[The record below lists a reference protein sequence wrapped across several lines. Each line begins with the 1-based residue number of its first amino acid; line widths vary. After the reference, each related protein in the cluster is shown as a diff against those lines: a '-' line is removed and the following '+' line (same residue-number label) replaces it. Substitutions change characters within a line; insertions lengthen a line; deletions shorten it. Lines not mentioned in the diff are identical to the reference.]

1 VGPSRPL
8 PFLPPRLPCLRP
20 NRSTPPRA
28 RRPLHTAPAAAAART
43 PGSSP
48 FHRRRPLSSQCR
60 DYSYLARLHP
70 RGSHP
75 RFTRIPSIP
84 SNPRQRTARDSSSS
98 PAHPEAV
105 VPPVRVSSVVGASR
119 SGGHPLSL
127 RLQRNAATGDAV
139 RQRALASTSPPPSP
153 SHQPNRRLLSR
164 AGPPWRPCPR
174 PTPPHP
180 RDRAAQPPATHST
193 PSNPLRDAVTRPVAA
208 AVDNSFSAV
217 VFQSTSLPPPSTTPK
232 PMHPPSPSS
241 PGAAGTLLIVE
252 TEGLCRSPSPAKRIA
267 LADKTDRPD
276 SRTSTSRSSRYHAS
290 TPLPLLHPLPRY
302 VGDKW

>member
-1 VGPSRPL
+1 LFVLFPLALNLPPNPACPLPPLLVGPSRPL

-153 SHQPNRRLLSR
+153 SHQPNRRLLTC

-174 PTPPHP
+174 PETEPHNRPRPTRRHPFPCGTLSPAPSPP
-180 RDRAAQPPATHST
+180 
-193 PSNPLRDAVTRPVAA
+193 L
-208 AVDNSFSAV
+208 
-217 VFQSTSLPPPSTTPK
+217 STTPS
-232 PMHPPSPSS
+232 PPSSS
-241 PGAAGTLLIVE
+241 NRRRCRHHRPRQSQCTPRLLQARAPLELSNRGDGGPLQITLAG
-252 TEGLCRSPSPAKRIA
+252 
-267 LADKTDRPD
+267 KTDRP
-276 SRTSTSRSSRYHAS
+276 RRQNGST
-290 TPLPLLHPLPRY
+290 
-302 VGDKW
+302 